1 MGDERDEGNERNE
14 GLMASREGILILEFG
29 SQYTQLIARRLRE
42 QGCYAWIRGVGN
54 DRQQQQQ
61 NLDLQ
66 QKHIKGVIL
75 SGSHHSVTGGE
86 HHYIKEA
93 ILQLR
98 VPILGICYGMH
109 LLTDFYGGL
118 VAKGKDSEYGRGRVK
133 PAASSQLL
141 KQVTGTRDFQVWM
154 SHADE
159 TRRLPEGFHPT
170 AYSEDGYLAAFES
183 DDKPIFALQFHP
195 EVSHTEQGAA
205 ILRFFAAEICNCP
218 FNWTQSHIAEEI
230 YSDLTTKLGAH
241 DRAMVALSGG
251 VDSTVA
257 TAMAH
262 KVMGKRLFPIF
273 VDNGLLRAGEAE
285 QVVENLA
292 SKLNIEVIHIKAAK
306 RFLTNLKGVTDPEKK
321 RHIIGRTFI
330 EIFEEEAQHIGG
342 VKWLVQ
348 GTIYPDVI
356 ESGAVTG
363 SAAQVIKSHHNVG
376 GLPKTL
382 QLPLL
387 EPLKMLFKDEV
398 RRLGKELGLPTEFLH
413 RHPFPGPGLAVRILG
428 EVNEGFLAKLR
439 KADDIFL
446 TELTQAGYYDKVSQA
461 FCVFIPM
468 RSVGVAGDGRAYG
481 YIISLRAVITDDF
494 MTAHCAQLPHDLL
507 QRMSERI
514 LNQVEGI
521 TRVVYDYSSKP
532 PATIE
537 WE

>member
-1 MGDERDEGNERNE
+1 MV
-14 GLMASREGILILEFG
+14 SREGILILEFG

-42 QGCYAWIRGVGN
+42 QGCYAWIVGAR
-54 DRQQQQQ
+54 DYAKLR
-61 NLDLQ
+61 

-75 SGSHHSVTGGE
+75 SGSHHSVTKAQ
-86 HHYIKEA
+86 HRHIKEA

-109 LLTDFYGGL
+109 LLADFYGGA
-118 VAKGKDSEYGRGRVK
+118 VEKGKNSEYGR
-133 PAASSQLL
+133 SQVRLEPESRLL
-141 KQVTGTRDFQVWM
+141 RTVIDANNFQAWM

-159 TRRLPEGFHPT
+159 TTLLPTGFRPT
-170 AYSEDGYLAAFES
+170 AYSEDGHLAAFEA

-195 EVSHTEQGAA
+195 EVSHTEQGAN
-205 ILRFFAAEICNCP
+205 ILRSFAAEICNCP
-218 FNWTQSHIAEEI
+218 FDWTQSRIADETHN
-230 YSDLTTKLGAH
+230 DLTSKIRPEDKA
-241 DRAMVALSGG
+241 VIALSGG
-251 VDSTVA
+251 LDSTVA
-257 TAMAH
+257 AVIVH
-262 KVMGKRLFPIF
+262 RVMGKRLFPIF

-285 QVVENLA
+285 QVVKSLA
-292 SKLNIEVIHIKAAK
+292 DQLNIKVLHIQAAK
-306 RFLTNLKGVTDPEKK
+306 RFLANLKGVTDPERK
-321 RHIIGRTFI
+321 RQIIGRTFI
-330 EIFEEEAQHIGG
+330 EIFEEEARRIGD

-356 ESGAVTG
+356 ESGAVAG

-376 GLPKTL
+376 GLPETL
-382 QLPLL
+382 RMPLL
-387 EPLKMLFKDEV
+387 EPLRWLFKDEV
-398 RRLGKELGLPTEFLH
+398 RRLGEELGVPTEFLR

-428 EVNEGFLAKLR
+428 EVNDDFLAKLR

-481 YIISLRAVITDDF
+481 YIISLRAVVTDDF
-494 MTAHCAQLPHDLL
+494 MTAHCAQLPHSLL
-507 QRMSERI
+507 QRASERI
-514 LNQVEGI
+514 LNQVNGI
-521 TRVVYDYSSKP
+521 TRVVYDCSSKP